1 LIAPSQD
8 WTREQRLWS
17 QIERGTRATCPCC
30 AYPTIGGRGANEIC
44 VLCSWED
51 DGQDDPYYAPPNA
64 PAPNVVV
71 GGANADYSLAEAREN
86 FAQYFTHYRPT
97 DRDFERERAAT
108 KVKREVTHVYE
119 RVIDAD
125 ISLEEADDLVRIL
138 FAREDSETF

>member
-1 LIAPSQD
+1 
-8 WTREQRLWS
+8 
-17 QIERGTRATCPCC
+17 
-30 AYPTIGGRGANEIC
+30 
-44 VLCSWED
+44 LCSWED

-64 PAPNVVV
+64 AAPSEVV

-86 FAQYFTHYRPT
+86 FALYFTHYRPT

-125 ISLEEADDLVRIL
+125 ISLEEADDLVRVL

>member
-1 LIAPSQD
+1 MDIIRIPDGL
-8 WTREQRLWS
+8 
-17 QIERGTRATCPCC
+17 CPCC
-30 AYPTIGGRGANEIC
+30 AYPTIGDRGANEIC

-64 PAPNVVV
+64 PAPSVVV

-108 KVKREVTHVYE
+108 KVKRL
-119 RVIDAD
+119 RAF
-125 ISLEEADDLVRIL
+125 R
-138 FAREDSETF
+138 